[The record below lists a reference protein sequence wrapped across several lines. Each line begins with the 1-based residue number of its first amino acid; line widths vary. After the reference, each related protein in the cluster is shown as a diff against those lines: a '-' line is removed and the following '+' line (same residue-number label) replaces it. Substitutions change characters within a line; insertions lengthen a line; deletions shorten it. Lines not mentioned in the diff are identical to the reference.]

1 MSLGREVMAV
11 SRVEGD
17 KLAVHM
23 DLLGR
28 NSFFRTI
35 RNVHRASKSFR
46 RPEARWKIRDRDAI
60 PPIFEFSSSNL
71 SYFSS
76 FFFLRFSR
84 RDPLFYRQSLPLLVE
99 ISAKM
104 EMQMWKERRKHFSIR
119 FIQQDFHKRKETWS
133 VGWQGT
139 GISLNRAFRSKRKIL
154 SMATFFHFHVL
165 PFFFLSCKP
174 HMSHNHSV

>member
-71 SYFSS
+71 SYFS
-76 FFFLRFSR
+76 FFFLLRFSR

-133 VGWQGT
+133 AGNRDKFKPC
-139 GISLNRAFRSKRKIL
+139 ISKQTENPFDGD
-154 SMATFFHFHVL
+154 FL
-165 PFFFLSCKP
+165 PLPCSSFFF
-174 HMSHNHSV
+174 